1 MSIEQKIIQKAYMI
15 AKINAVRNFV
25 HKFDHE
31 NVKHLQKQMDEIAEL
46 LYLLIENEDQLTG

>member
-1 MSIEQKIIQKAYMI
+1 MI